1 MRIALYCRVSTTEQ
15 ATHGLSIAT
24 QLDNLRQW
32 AEREGHTVIG
42 EYIDPGISARKSP
55 LKRPALQTLL
65 KNLEGLDAIAFTK
78 LDRWTRNIKGYYS
91 VQEILD
97 KAGVAWIA
105 IQEDYETVTASGRF
119 KVNIM
124 LSVAENEA
132 DRTSE
137 RIKVVFD
144 RKVALSEHLGPKP
157 PLGYSVTN
165 KHLTPDAAAPIA
177 REAFRQFQLTGSTA
191 VVMDY
196 LHTQGYLYNYT
207 SVDHLLKN
215 EMYAGRYRGNHNY
228 CPPLIPPAEF
238 DEVQRQ
244 LANRSVR
251 RNQTK
256 REYLF
261 SGLIFCSECGKRCSG
276 IYFVKNRVD
285 NQYKYRCNTHYHD
298 HLCSNKTLV
307 RESDIEDYLLSK
319 LEHDVASF
327 TGSRTVPT
335 PPPPDNTAKMERLTD
350 LYVDGL
356 ITKEEYIT
364 RRDALTAPPPPAPL
378 PVPQIVLSGDF
389 RKDYGNLTR
398 TEKRAIWRSVVD
410 RIEMGEDDVVITFL
424 L

>member
-1 MRIALYCRVSTTEQ
+1 MRIALYARVSTTEQ
-15 ATHGLSIAT
+15 ANHGLSIAT

-32 AEREGHTVIG
+32 AEREGHAIVG
-42 EYIDPGISARKSP
+42 EYVDPGISARKSP

-65 KNLEGLDAIAFTK
+65 QHLDGLDAVCFTK

-91 VQEILD
+91 VQEQLD
-97 KAGVAWIA
+97 KAGVAWVA

-165 KHLTPDAAAPIA
+165 KHLTPDAAAPVA
-177 REAFRQFQLTGSTA
+177 REAFRQFQLTGSTS

-196 LHTQGYLYNYT
+196 LHSQGYMYNYT
-207 SVDHLLKN
+207 SVDHLLRN
-215 EMYAGRYRGNHNY
+215 EMYAGRYRGNLAY

-238 DEVQRQ
+238 DEIQRQ

-261 SGLIFCSECGKRCSG
+261 SGLIYCAECGKRCAG
-276 IYFVKNRVD
+276 VFRANVREDK
-285 NQYKYRCNTHYHD
+285 QYQYRCNTHYHD
-298 HLCSNKTLV
+298 HLCPNKILV
-307 RESDIEDYLLSK
+307 KESEIEDYLLSK

-327 TGSRTVPT
+327 TGSRTAPT
-335 PPPPDNTAKMERLTD
+335 PTPPDNTSKLERLTD

-356 ITKEEYIT
+356 ITKEDYIT
-364 RRDALTAPPPPAPL
+364 RRDALTSPPPPAPV

-389 RKDYGNLTR
+389 RKEYGNLTR
-398 TEKRAIWRSVVD
+398 IEKRAIWRSVVD
-410 RIEMGEDDVVITFL
+410 RIEMGDDVVITFL